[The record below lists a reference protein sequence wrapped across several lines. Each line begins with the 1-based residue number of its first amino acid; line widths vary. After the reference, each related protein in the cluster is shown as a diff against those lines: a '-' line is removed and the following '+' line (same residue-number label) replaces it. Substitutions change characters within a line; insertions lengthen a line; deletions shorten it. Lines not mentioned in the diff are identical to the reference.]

1 MLITSINPSTEEVIA
16 SYEEMTREELLETVK
31 ASQQDYNEWRELSFN
46 ERSRFVHNL
55 AGLLRSEKPQLAE
68 LITREMGKPLREAEA
83 EVEKCAWVCEFYAD
97 KADQFLAPEF
107 IETEAQKSW
116 VAFQPLGLVLAIM
129 PWNFPLW
136 QVFRFAAPAVMA
148 GNGCLVKHAPNVT
161 GCALAIEELF
171 QKAGFPENLYRTL
184 LISIEEQNAR
194 VGELINHPD
203 VRAVTLTGSTGAG
216 RKIAEKAGSALK
228 KTVLELGGSD
238 PYIILEDADL
248 DEAINACVFSR
259 LQNAGQSCIAAK
271 RYLVA
276 DSIKSEFEQKLIE
289 NLSGKVVGDPMDPGT
304 DIGPMARG
312 DLRDQLHGQVEQSV
326 AKGAKVL
333 IGGKKSARKG
343 YFYPPTVLTD
353 LTPSM
358 PVYYEETFGPV
369 ASVISFQTDQ
379 HAIEIANNSPYGLGS
394 AVFSKNLERA
404 QELASQIE
412 AGGCFINSMV
422 KSDPRLP
429 FGGIKDSGYGR
440 ELSYFG
446 IREFVNI
453 KTVYIK

>member
-1 MLITSINPSTEEVIA
+1 MLITSINPATEEVIA
-16 SYEEMTREELLETVK
+16 NYEEMTKDELLAVVD
-31 ASQQDYNEWRELSFN
+31 ASQKDFKEWRHTSFQ
-46 ERSRFVHNL
+46 ERSNKLHTL
-55 AGLLRSEKPQLAE
+55 ARCLRDDKAKLAE
-68 LITREMGKPLREAEA
+68 LITLEMGKPLREAEG

-97 KADQFLAPEF
+97 KAEDYLKPEY
-107 IETEAQKSW
+107 IETEGQKSW
-116 VAFQPLGLVLAIM
+116 VAFQPIGLVLGIM

-161 GCALAIEELF
+161 GCALAIDELF
-171 QKAGFPENLYRTL
+171 KKAGYPDNLYKSL
-184 LISIEEQNAR
+184 LISIENVNER
-194 VGELINHPD
+194 VGQIIQHPD

-216 RKIAEKAGSALK
+216 QKIAEKSGHALK

-248 DEAINACVFSR
+248 DEAINSCVFSR
-259 LQNAGQSCIAAK
+259 LQNAGQSCVAAK
-271 RYLVA
+271 RYLV
-276 DSIKSEFEQKLIE
+276 SEKIKAEFEQKLIE
-289 NLSGKVVGDPMDPGT
+289 SLSQKVVGDPMDPKT
-304 DIGPMARG
+304 DIGPMARL
-312 DLRDQLHGQVEQSV
+312 DLRDELHSQVDRSV

-333 IGGKKSARKG
+333 IGGQKPERKG
-343 YFYPPTVLTD
+343 YYYPPTVLTD
-353 LTPSM
+353 IGPEM

-369 ASVISFQTDQ
+369 ASIISFKTDQ
-379 HAIEIANNSPYGLGS
+379 EALEIANDSPFGLGS
-394 AVFSKNLERA
+394 AVFSKNIERA
-404 QELASQIE
+404 QEIASQIE
-412 AGGCFINSMV
+412 AGLCFINSMV

-453 KTVYIK
+453 KTVFIK

>member
-1 MLITSINPSTEEVIA
+1 MLITSINPATEEVIA
-16 SYEEMTREELLETVK
+16 NYEEMTKDELLAVVD
-31 ASQQDYNEWRELSFN
+31 ASQKDYKEWRHTSFQ
-46 ERSRFVHNL
+46 ERSNKLHTL
-55 AGLLRSEKPQLAE
+55 ARCLRDDKARLAN
-68 LITREMGKPLREAEA
+68 LITLEMGKPLREAEG

-97 KADQFLAPEF
+97 KAEDYLKPEY
-107 IETEAQKSW
+107 IDSEARKSW
-116 VAFQPLGLVLAIM
+116 VAFEPIGLVLGIM

-161 GCALAIEELF
+161 GCALAIDELF
-171 QKAGFPENLYRTL
+171 IKAGYPDNLYKSL
-184 LISIEEQNAR
+184 LISIENVNER
-194 VGELINHPD
+194 VGQIIEHPHI
-203 VRAVTLTGSTGAG
+203 RAVTLTGSTGAG
-216 RKIAEKAGSALK
+216 RKIAEKSGHALK
-228 KTVLELGGSD
+228 KNVLELGGSD

-248 DEAINACVFSR
+248 DEAINSCVFSR

-271 RYLVA
+271 RYLV
-276 DSIKSEFEQKLIE
+276 SEKIKPEFEQKLIE
-289 NLSGKVVGDPMDPGT
+289 MLSKKVMGDPMDPKT
-304 DIGPMARG
+304 DIGPMARL
-312 DLRDQLHGQVEQSV
+312 DLRDELHNQVERSV

-333 IGGKKSARKG
+333 IGGEKPDRKG

-353 LTPSM
+353 IGPEM

-369 ASVISFQTDQ
+369 ASIISFKTDQ
-379 HAIEIANNSPYGLGS
+379 EALDIANDSPFGLGS
-394 AVFSKNLERA
+394 AVFSKNIERA
-404 QELASQIE
+404 QELASQID
-412 AGGCFINSMV
+412 AGNCFINSMV

-453 KTVYIK
+453 KTVFIK

>member
-97 KADQFLAPEF
+97 KADQFLSPEF

-276 DSIKSEFEQKLIE
+276 DSIKSEFEQKLVE
-289 NLSGKVVGDPMDPGT
+289 NLSKKVVGDPMEPGT

-312 DLRDQLHGQVEQSV
+312 DLRDQLHEQVEQSV

-333 IGGKKSARKG
+333 IGGKKPARKG

-353 LTPSM
+353 LTSSM
-358 PVYYEETFGPV
+358 PVYHEETFGPV

>member
-116 VAFQPLGLVLAIM
+116 VAYQPLGLVLAIM

-276 DSIKSEFEQKLIE
+276 DSIKSEFEQKLVE
-289 NLSGKVVGDPMDPGT
+289 NLSKKVVGDPMEPGT

-312 DLRDQLHGQVEQSV
+312 DLRDQLHEQVEQSV

-333 IGGKKSARKG
+333 IGGKKPARKG

>member
-184 LISIEEQNAR
+184 LISIGEQNAR

-289 NLSGKVVGDPMDPGT
+289 NLSGKAVGDPMDPGT